1 MPNRVCNF
9 SAPSSGVSYFCN
21 TRAQGHDVY
30 RGRVQDAIDQVSKN
44 LQRVRLR
51 VNVKP

>member
-1 MPNRVCNF
+1 MQI
-9 SAPSSGVSYFCN
+9 ASGS
-21 TRAQGHDVY
+21 RAQEHNVY
-30 RGRVQDAIDQVSKN
+30 RRRVQDAIDQVSKN

>member
-1 MPNRVCNF
+1 MSC
-9 SAPSSGVSYFCN
+9 FCN